1 MCSMQVTKLH
11 MLIDSVTVS
20 YDKFFFGDV
29 AREIYDFFWA
39 DFADWYVKLF
49 YFVQFLFLF

>member
-1 MCSMQVTKLH
+1 MRFMQVTKLH

-39 DFADWYVKLF
+39 DFADWYVQLF
-49 YFVQFLFLF
+49 FFLQFMYLF